1 MATRYNEVH
10 INPQGP
16 GDARPTATQ
25 IIQDEQLEG
34 KWNDKVIFITGASS
48 GIGVETAKVLAT
60 TGATLYLTA
69 RNLDK
74 ARDAFGQLSQSPKIH
89 LLELDLNKLSSVR
102 SCAEAF
108 LSRSSQ
114 LNILIHNAGVMATP
128 EGRTA
133 DGFETQFG
141 VNHLAHFLLFN
152 LLKDVL
158 LASSTASFN
167 SRVVILSSI
176 FHRFGSVH
184 FDNLNLDGVYDK
196 NVAYSQ
202 AKTAELWT
210 ANEIE
215 RRYGSSGLHAWSVQ
229 PGGINTGLS
238 RHMSEEETS
247 AAGNDPDLKKIFKS
261 IEQGAA
267 TTVWAACASILEG
280 RPGDYLEDCQIIGP
294 WIDARGQWGPGYS
307 AHAHSPADEARLW
320 AISELL
326 VGWGDTR
333 VSNSVKVEA

>member
-1 MATRYNEVH
+1 MTDRYVAAH
-10 INPQGP
+10 ANPQGP
-16 GDARPTATQ
+16 GDSRLTAAQ
-25 IIQDEQLEG
+25 IIQDEGLEG

-48 GIGVETAKVLAT
+48 GIGVETAKTLAV

-69 RNLDK
+69 RDLNK
-74 ARDAFGQLSQSPKIH
+74 ARDALGDLANSPKTH
-89 LLELDLNKLSSVR
+89 LLELDLNSLESVR
-102 SCAEAF
+102 KCAAAF
-108 LSRSSQ
+108 LSQSSQ

-152 LLKDVL
+152 LLKDTL
-158 LASSTASFN
+158 LVSSQATFN

-184 FDNLNLDGVYDK
+184 FDNLNLNGEYDK
-196 NVAYSQ
+196 NTAYAQ

-215 RRYGSSGLHAWSVQ
+215 RRYGSQGLHAWSVQ

-238 RHMSEEETS
+238 RRMSDEEKEGVG
-247 AAGNDPDLKKIFKS
+247 ADPELAKIFKS
-261 IEQGAA
+261 VPQGAA
-267 TTVWAACASILEG
+267 TTVWAATAAALEG

-294 WIDARGQWGPGYS
+294 WTEARGQWGPGYA
-307 AHAHSPADEARLW
+307 AHAHSPDEEVKLW
-320 AISELL
+320 SISEKL
-326 VGWGDTR
+326 VGL
-333 VSNSVKVEA
+333 